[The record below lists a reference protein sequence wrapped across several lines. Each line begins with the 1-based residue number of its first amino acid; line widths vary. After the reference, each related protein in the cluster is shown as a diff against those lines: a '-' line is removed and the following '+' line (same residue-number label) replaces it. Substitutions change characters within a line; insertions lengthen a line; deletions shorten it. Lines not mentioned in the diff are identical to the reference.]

1 MDSGATLEEL
11 EQRPDYDVQLES
23 LNQWQLAWRRFKRH
37 KLAMASAIILLLL
50 GLSVFT
56 RHRIASYVVGGF
68 IMVLAALSILA
79 FLKILNVQGGPINIG

>member
-1 MDSGATLEEL
+1 MKVTVNFSNIL
-11 EQRPDYDVQLES
+11 V
-23 LNQWQLAWRRFKRH
+23 
-37 KLAMASAIILLLL
+37 AIILLLL

-79 FLKILNVQGGPINIG
+79 FLKILNVSGGPVNIG